1 MDGCPRFCSKW
12 ALFLFIPVF
21 LGTFLSCVSMATITF
36 HGVGIKALSACVPPR
51 IVYNKDLGYLI
62 PEEEIEK
69 TINNIGIEQRR
80 IADDDVTASDLCF
93 KAAQQ
98 LMADNEIDPASI
110 DVLLFMSQTP
120 DYRIPATS
128 CLLQERLGLSKET
141 LCFDISLGC
150 SGYLFALSTAF
161 AYASM
166 QGVNRVLLLDGET
179 FSKIVNRRDKVD
191 WPLYGDAGTATLVEK
206 GDFGDSTFILNTD
219 GSGKDVLKVHA
230 GMRNPITPDSCV
242 EREREDGNIRTDLE
256 VFMDGMDVFNFAI
269 SKVPRSIK
277 SLLQVSENS
286 VEDVDYLVFH
296 QANRFMMDFF
306 VKKLKINPDKVP
318 YCIHKYGN
326 TSSASVPLTISSELV
341 GALDGNKTVV
351 LSAFGAGLSWGAAL
365 LQMHDCKVSPV
376 VEY

>member
-1 MDGCPRFCSKW
+1 
-12 ALFLFIPVF
+12 
-21 LGTFLSCVSMATITF
+21 MAKITF
-36 HGVGIKALSACVPPR
+36 HGVGIRALSACVPAT
-51 IVYNKDLGYLI
+51 VVHNKDLGYLI

-69 TINNIGIEQRR
+69 TINNIGIEERR
-80 IADDDVTASDLCF
+80 IADDDVMASDLCC
-93 KAAQQ
+93 KAAKQ
-98 LMADNEIDPASI
+98 LMADNNIDPESI

-128 CLLQERLGLSKET
+128 CLLQHRLGLPHET
-141 LCFDISLGC
+141 MCFDISLGC

-206 GDFGDSTFILNTD
+206 GDYGESTFMLNTD
-219 GSGKDVLKVHA
+219 GSGEDVLKIHA
-230 GMRNPITPDSCV
+230 GMRNPVTADSCV

-277 SLLQVSENS
+277 ALLKETGKTVD
-286 VEDVDYLVFH
+286 DVDYLVFH

-306 VKKLKINPDKVP
+306 VKKLKMDPARVP

-326 TSSASVPLTISSELV
+326 TSSASVPLTIASELC
-341 GALDGNKTVV
+341 GCLDGDHEVL
-351 LSAFGAGLSWGAAL
+351 LSAFGAGLSWGSAL
-365 LQMHDCKVSPV
+365 IQMRNCKVSPV
-376 VEY
+376 IEY

>member
-1 MDGCPRFCSKW
+1 
-12 ALFLFIPVF
+12 
-21 LGTFLSCVSMATITF
+21 MATITF

-98 LMADNEIDPASI
+98 LMSDIEIDPASI

-128 CLLQERLGLSKET
+128 CLLQDRLGLSKET

-219 GSGKDVLKVHA
+219 GSGKDVLKIHA
-230 GMRNPITPDSCV
+230 GMRNPITTDSCV
-242 EREREDGNIRTDLE
+242 EREREEGNIRTDLE

-277 SLLQVSENS
+277 SLLQFTEKS
-286 VEDVDYLVFH
+286 VDDVDYLVFH

-306 VKKLKINPDKVP
+306 VKKLKINPEKVP

-365 LQMHDCKVSPV
+365 MQMHDCKVSPV
-376 VEY
+376 IEY

>member
-1 MDGCPRFCSKW
+1 
-12 ALFLFIPVF
+12 
-21 LGTFLSCVSMATITF
+21 MAKITF
-36 HGVGIKALSACVPPR
+36 HGVGIKALSACVPPD

-80 IADDDVTASDLCF
+80 IAADDVMASDLCF

-98 LMADNEIDPASI
+98 LMSDNDIDPASI

-120 DYRIPATS
+120 DYRIPATA
-128 CLLQERLGLSKET
+128 CLLQHRLGLPRET

-166 QGVNRVLLLDGET
+166 EGINRVLLLDGET

-191 WPLYGDAGTATLVEK
+191 WPLYGDAGTATLIEK
-206 GDFGDSTFILNTD
+206 GDFGDSTFMFYTD
-219 GSGKDVLKVHA
+219 GSGENVLKVHA
-230 GMRNPITPDSCV
+230 GMRNPITPESCI
-242 EREREDGNIRTDLE
+242 EREQEEGNIRSDLE

-269 SKVPRSIK
+269 SKVPKSIK
-277 SLLQVSENS
+277 TLLKETDKTID
-286 VEDVDYLVFH
+286 DVDYLVFH

-306 VKKLKINPDKVP
+306 VKKLKIDPARVP
-318 YCIHKYGN
+318 FCISKYGN
-326 TSSASVPLTISSELV
+326 TSSTSVPLTISSELA
-341 GALDGNKTVV
+341 GKLDGSHTML
-351 LSAFGAGLSWGAAL
+351 LSAFGAGLSWAAAMM
-365 LQMHDCKVSPV
+365 QVNDCKVSPV
-376 VEY
+376 IEY